1 MSVRLDA
8 DDAAFLADLQID
20 GARTP
25 SDKLRAVI
33 AEARQRRLLERD
45 YETALAIAGNLFGR
59 VLREVR
65 ASEQAFDVHPHSEV
79 VVRTIAWL
87 EETAAVS
94 LSSHLAPE
102 EARVEDLQVFEEA
115 LVERACSL
123 LQSFLQLAVAPE
135 GMCYRSEV
143 FEARLAP
150 ILKLASLIE
159 QQRERN
165 HG

>member
-8 DDAAFLADLQID
+8 DDAAFLADLEID

-45 YETALAIAGNLFGR
+45 YETALVIAGNLLGR

-65 ASEQAFDVHPHSEV
+65 ATEQQLHVHPHSEV
-79 VVRTIAWL
+79 MVRTVAWL
-87 EETAAVS
+87 EETAAVL
-94 LSSHLAPE
+94 LSSHLTPS
-102 EARVEDLQVFEEA
+102 EARAEQLYELEEA
-115 LVERACSL
+115 LIERSCSL
-123 LQSFLQLAVAPE
+123 LQSFLQLAVAPD

-143 FEARLAP
+143 LEARLVP
-150 ILKLASLIE
+150 VLKLASLIE
-159 QQRERN
+159 QQRELK